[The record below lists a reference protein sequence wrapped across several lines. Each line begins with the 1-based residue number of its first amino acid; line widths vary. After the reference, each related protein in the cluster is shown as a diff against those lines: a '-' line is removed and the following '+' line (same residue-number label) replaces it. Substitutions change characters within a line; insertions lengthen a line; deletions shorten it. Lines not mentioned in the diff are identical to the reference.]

1 MTSALKVVLLVLKVQ
16 DKILL
21 DHINLDLRRG
31 GIHLILGP
39 NGAGKT
45 LLLRCMAG
53 VLQPSSGHV
62 VLGDPR
68 PPMPLSWTPLS
79 HTLPFAFTV
88 EELVLMGRYP
98 WHQGFPGKSDHIAA
112 RHALD
117 RVGMPHFA
125 DRIYNSLS
133 RGEQTRV
140 DMARAIA
147 SDSQLMLFDEPFA
160 NLDIDASL
168 QMTALFA
175 ELAREGRT
183 LVLSHHDLYSARDL
197 ATDLVFLR
205 RGKLVAAG
213 PCPALFTPDMIRQTY
228 DVEARVHEDASTG
241 AWFIRFQNPSL

>member
-1 MTSALKVVLLVLKVQ
+1 MTAALKVEQLVLKAQ
-16 DKILL
+16 DKTLL
-21 DHINLDLRRG
+21 DHINLDLRTG

-53 VLQPSSGHV
+53 VLQPSAGRV
-62 VLGDPR
+62 VLGDPK

-79 HTLPFAFTV
+79 QTLPFSFTA

-98 WHQGFPGKSDHIAA
+98 WHQGFPGKSDRNAA
-112 RHALD
+112 LRALE
-117 RVGMPHFA
+117 RVGMLHFS

-147 SDSQLMLFDEPFA
+147 SDSRLMLFDEPFA

-213 PCPALFTPDMIRQTY
+213 PCPELFTPDMIRQTY
-228 DVEARVHEDASTG
+228 DVEAQVHADSSG
-241 AWFIRFQNPSL
+241 AWFIRFQNPAP